1 MALNKL
7 FIPAFFLLLTTFQ
20 ANAQKE
26 ARELAPFH
34 KITIALAANVYLE
47 PAQRQSLEIEADKE
61 LLEHLV
67 TEVKNGELQIKLDKR
82 WQNKRRKSTP
92 TIYISLPELEA
103 LKVAGSGT
111 VQTENTFRSKQLE
124 LAVSG
129 SGSIRMPLETDEL
142 DLKIAGSGDMDLQG
156 QAENARIRISGS
168 GEVNAPSL
176 RVQSCEIRISG
187 SGDCRIRAEEALT
200 ARISGSG
207 RVLYSGSPQQLNVQS
222 SGSGTVRKAGE

>member
-7 FIPAFFLLLTTFQ
+7 FFPAFFFLLTTFQ

-26 ARELAPFH
+26 TRELAPFH
-34 KITIALAANVYLE
+34 KISIALAANVYLE
-47 PAQRQSLEIEADKE
+47 PAQHQSLEIEAEEE
-61 LLEHLV
+61 LMEHLI
-67 TEVKNGELQIKLDKR
+67 TEVKNGELQIKLEKA
-82 WQNKRRKSTP
+82 WQNKRWKSTP

-103 LKVAGSGT
+103 LKVAGSAS
-111 VQTENTFRSKQLE
+111 VQTEKTFRSKQLE

-129 SGSIRMPLETDEL
+129 SGSIRMPLEADDL
-142 DLKIAGSGDMDLQG
+142 DLKVTGSGDMDLQG

-168 GEVNAPSL
+168 GEVNASSL

-207 RVLYSGSPQQLNVQS
+207 RVLYSGTPQQLNVQT
-222 SGSGTVRKAGE
+222 SGSGAVVKAGE